1 MHSDPW
7 YVEFYHPA
15 GSEPFWHG
23 AMRFATLRALL
34 AAAKLYRA
42 QMIFRVMGPS
52 NASQDDLGDIERLG
66 AVRI

>member
-1 MHSDPW
+1 
-7 YVEFYHPA
+7 
-15 GSEPFWHG
+15 
-23 AMRFATLRALL
+23 MRFATLRALL